1 MSGWIGTPAKMHE
14 FLWPVSLEESLPA
27 RYAIQQAVTKSW
39 AFVATPPVA
48 RNREWSVEVDGT
60 NADSSVLR
68 AFLHGAYGPGPFHF
82 ISEAAS
88 LTNVLTPAQSLL
100 SGVSNGGSVTA
111 ADGGHAPASL
121 AGGALTVL
129 ADKVPVLPGEP
140 ATVSVDA
147 SGATELIV
155 QPRTVTGANA
165 GGAKTVKADGLLMQR
180 IHATILSMP
189 ATARTITISAQGYNQ
204 LTRPQVVWADRPSPW
219 DVGGGADSVILLD
232 GSSSFTQFELYTR
245 DFWREMSLT
254 IKEVG

>member
-1 MSGWIGTPAKMHE
+1 MSGWIGTLAKMHE
-14 FLWPVSLEESLPA
+14 FLWPVSLQESVPT
-27 RYAIQQAVTKSW
+27 RYELQKAAGKTW
-39 AFVATPPVA
+39 AFVSSPPGA
-48 RNREWSVEVDGT
+48 RTREWSVDIDGT
-60 NADSSVLR
+60 NADTSVLR
-68 AFLHGAYGPGPFHF
+68 SIMHGAYGAGPFYF
-82 ISEAAS
+82 ISEVAS
-88 LTNVLTPAQSLL
+88 LTNALTPAQSLL
-100 SGVSNGGSVTA
+100 TGVSNGGSVIT

-121 AGGALTVL
+121 VGGALTVL

-140 ATVSVDA
+140 LTVSVDA

-189 ATARTITISAQGYNQ
+189 ATARTITVSAQGFNQ
-204 LTRPQVVWADRPSPW
+204 LARPQVVWSDRPSPW
-219 DVGGGADSVILLD
+219 DVGGGADSVILLE
-232 GSSSFTQFELYTR
+232 GSSSFHNFELYTR